1 MRAFYGTG
9 LKIVPAIQYRDHAIP
24 RRSSSG
30 YFRPANRPMKKILY
44 LLPLILAAC
53 GSPAPAPEPPPV
65 METRMV
71 NVYSHRHYD
80 VDKQLFAQFT
90 EKTGIQVNVIQAGD
104 DEIMARL
111 EQEGQKSPCD
121 VFITADA
128 GRLGLAKTR
137 GLLQASKSELL
148 NDNIPPALRDPEG
161 FWFGLTMRARV
172 IAYNKEKVKPEQITT
187 YADLTAAKWKGKVLV
202 RSSENVYNQSLLAA
216 MIAHDGPEAA
226 EAWAKGIVANMAREP
241 KGGDTDQL
249 LAIGEGIGD
258 VAIANSYYIGKLMA
272 AEEPE
277 KQKAKSLIGVV
288 FPAMGA
294 HGTHVNV
301 SGGGVAKYAPNPAEA
316 IALLEF
322 LSGDEAQKL
331 FAEGNKEYPVK
342 AGIAPAAELAVFGT
356 FTPDSL
362 NLEALARFNAEAV
375 KRFDAAGWR

>member
-1 MRAFYGTG
+1 MEKTLF
-9 LKIVPAIQYRDHAIP
+9 
-24 RRSSSG
+24 
-30 YFRPANRPMKKILY
+30 
-44 LLPLILAAC
+44 LLPLLLAAC
-53 GSPAPAPEPPPV
+53 GTPAPAPEPAPV
-65 METRMV
+65 AETRMV

-80 VDKQLFAQFT
+80 VDKQLFTQFT

-111 EQEGQKSPCD
+111 EQEGEKSPCD
-121 VFITADA
+121 IFITADA
-128 GRLGLAKTR
+128 GRLGLARSR
-137 GLLQASKSELL
+137 GLLQPTKSEVL
-148 NDNIPPALRDPEG
+148 DANIPAALRDPEG
-161 FWFGLTMRARV
+161 YWFGLTMRARV
-172 IAYNKEKVKPEQITT
+172 IAFNKEKVKPEQIHT

-249 LAIGEGIGD
+249 LAIAEGIGD

-272 AEEPE
+272 SDEPE
-277 KQKAKSLIGVV
+277 KQKAKGMIGVL
-288 FPAMGA
+288 FPTMGA
-294 HGTHVNV
+294 HGTHANV
-301 SGGGVAKYAPNPAEA
+301 SGGGIAKYAPNPSEA
-316 IALLEF
+316 MALLEF

-342 AGIAPAAELAVFGT
+342 PGIAPAPELAAFGT